1 MNKAEEILRIIYNA
15 PFILEQLYKLGK
27 LGEEAS
33 QRYMWGT
40 VSTEDVKKNKGVFR
54 RWQERLE

>member
-1 MNKAEEILRIIYNA
+1 MNKAEEILRIIFNA
-15 PFILEQLYKLGK
+15 PFILEELYKLGK

-40 VSTEDVKKNKGVFR
+40 ISTEDVEKVKEFFADGKR
-54 RWQERLE
+54 D